1 MPENRPSLIENPF
14 RIKGSAPAGSCW
26 FHGAWRRCRRLFFYL
41 RNDSLLAA
49 RQIYRSISDMSYPL
63 PDPVR
68 NLQDK
73 VRRFVDEVGIPRE
86 LEAEMNP
93 EIVEDYKAK
102 NREWSKRNGLWAM
115 TIPEDKGGGGLGFLE
130 QAIVNEQAGRATN
143 GMGWCFSSP
152 PRFLAEVATPHQME
166 TWVAPM
172 IRGERFY
179 AYAIT
184 EEGAGSDVDAIESTA
199 RTKGNGYLL
208 NGVKWH
214 VTGGGSADFF
224 VFQAKREDGG
234 HVLFFVDRDH
244 DGVRLVRTPSYMHSH
259 GVHPIFAFEDVFVP
273 ADNMIDADDGADA
286 MYWTH
291 EWFRYERL
299 MIAARCCGAASRLID
314 EAGAF
319 AKDRVVYGQ
328 PIATYQAIQFMLAD
342 SLTELWA
349 ARLMTYQTAEA
360 MDRGEDVKI
369 LHGQCAMA
377 KLYASEMAGRVAD
390 RAVQIF
396 GGRGYMSENV
406 ANRFFRELRVDR
418 IWEGTSEIQ
427 RIIIARSLFKRGQ
440 EALIA

>member
-1 MPENRPSLIENPF
+1 
-14 RIKGSAPAGSCW
+14 
-26 FHGAWRRCRRLFFYL
+26 
-41 RNDSLLAA
+41 
-49 RQIYRSISDMSYPL
+49 MSYPL
-63 PDPVR
+63 PDEVR
-68 NLQDK
+68 RLQDK
-73 VRRFVDEVGIPRE
+73 LRRFVDEVAIPRE

-93 EIVEDYKAK
+93 GATEEYKSRNKDWAK
-102 NREWSKRNGLWAM
+102 ANGLWAM
-115 TIPEDKGGGGLGFLE
+115 TIPKDKGGGGLSFLE
-130 QAIVNEQAGRATN
+130 QVIVNEQGGRATN
-143 GMGWCFSSP
+143 GVGWCYSAP
-152 PRFLAEVATPHQME
+152 PRFLAEVATPYQME
-166 TWVAPM
+166 TWVAPL
-172 IRGERFY
+172 IEGERSY
-179 AYAIT
+179 VYAIT

-199 RTKGNGYLL
+199 RAKGNGFVL

-214 VTGGGSADFF
+214 ATGGGIADFF
-224 VFQAKREDGG
+224 IFQAKREDGS
-234 HVLFFVDRDH
+234 HALFFVDRDH
-244 DGVRLVRTPSYMHSH
+244 DGVRLVRTPTYMHSH
-259 GVHPIFAFEDVFVP
+259 AVHPIFAFEDVFVP
-273 ADNMIDADDGADA
+273 ADNLIQSGADA
-286 MYWTH
+286 MTWTH

-314 EAGAF
+314 EASAF

-328 PIATYQAIQFMLAD
+328 PIAAYQAIQFMLAD

-369 LHGQCAMA
+369 IHGQCAMA

-427 RIIIARSLFKRGQ
+427 RIIIADGLFKRGQ